1 MDFSYKK
8 ALLRFAQTWTVSDDM
23 LTTPNGKRLDLREVK
38 EARFTDIADIMVKR
52 RWNTEMVLKSSNDK
66 VSILCND
73 VRGGAQRHQYFLLLF
88 EVLRSLNTC
97 NPELKI
103 QHGLG
108 RIANYAFAAIGLLPI
123 GFGLAMIIDGL
134 QRGFDTFPLVFGG
147 GFALMGVF
155 LIWCASPW
163 QAAPMRSPSDL
174 AVWLS
179 QSTGIQPLAMA
190 SSPIRDTNRN
200 SR

>member
-8 ALLRFAQTWTVSDDM
+8 GLLRSAQTWTVSDDI
-23 LTTPNGKRLDLREVK
+23 LTTPDGKKLDLREVK
-38 EARFTDIADIMVKR
+38 EARFADIMVKR
-52 RWNTEMVLKSSNDK
+52 RWNAEMVLKSGDDK

-73 VRGGAQRHQYFLLLF
+73 VQGGAQRHQYFLLLF

-97 NPELKI
+97 NPDLKV

-108 RIANYAFAAIGLLPI
+108 RIANYAFAAIGLIPI
-123 GFGLAMIIDGL
+123 GFGLSIMFDGL
-134 QRGFDTFPLVFGG
+134 KRGFDTFPLVFGG

-163 QAAPMRSPSDL
+163 QAAPMRSPGDL
-174 AVWLS
+174 AAWLS
-179 QSTGIQPLAMA
+179 Q
-190 SSPIRDTNRN
+190 
-200 SR
+200 